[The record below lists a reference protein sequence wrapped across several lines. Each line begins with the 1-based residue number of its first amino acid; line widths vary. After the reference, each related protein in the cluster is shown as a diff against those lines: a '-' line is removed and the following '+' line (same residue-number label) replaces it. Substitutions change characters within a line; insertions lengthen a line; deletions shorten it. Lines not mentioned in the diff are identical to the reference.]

1 MEKWN
6 SIDYPISI
14 PFYKP
19 VHFTYSKSPPPPT
32 ILNFSLWEHCP
43 QFPIPIFQIFT
54 FLGYHKNLTKKRK
67 SKSKSNIS
75 RPPCMYKY
83 LPPSKSYNTMAVA
96 LKKSAISTP
105 PTTRHHC
112 SGLASDPSSSTCSN
126 LRKLCMITSLFSLQ
140 GIRFNW
146 GLFSIQQYWF
156 LYQYSFSVL
165 PVFYEDSPY
174 EIPKPL

>member
-54 FLGYHKNLTKKRK
+54 FLGTTK
-67 SKSKSNIS
+67 I
-75 RPPCMYKY
+75 
-83 LPPSKSYNTMAVA
+83 
-96 LKKSAISTP
+96 
-105 PTTRHHC
+105 
-112 SGLASDPSSSTCSN
+112 
-126 LRKLCMITSLFSLQ
+126 
-140 GIRFNW
+140 
-146 GLFSIQQYWF
+146 
-156 LYQYSFSVL
+156 
-165 PVFYEDSPY
+165 
-174 EIPKPL
+174 